1 MGQAGRERAS
11 QDGKEFPVPIK
22 WGFLRIIQKVETLA
36 TDAEKIW
43 RNISNVRILPCR
55 TFAFPDKKGYSVSA

>member
-1 MGQAGRERAS
+1 MGQAKRERAS

-43 RNISNVRILPCR
+43 RNISNLRVLPMQDICL
-55 TFAFPDKKGYSVSA
+55 PG